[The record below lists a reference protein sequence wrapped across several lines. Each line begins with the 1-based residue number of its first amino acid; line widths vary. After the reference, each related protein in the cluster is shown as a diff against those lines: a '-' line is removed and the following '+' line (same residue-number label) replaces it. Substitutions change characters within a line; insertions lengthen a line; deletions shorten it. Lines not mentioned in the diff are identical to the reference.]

1 MATIGPTRK
10 RHGHDLCMCLAGPA
24 ISRGKNRTSRSS
36 ERVVVNLATLESLTE
51 SWRREADVFRR
62 YGSPLAGVCELHA
75 EELEERIRE
84 WQLETLTLEEA
95 AAESGLSYSA
105 VQKKVRRGEWPNA
118 GKKGAPRVER
128 RYVLGASPSLRLE
141 TGEPDLAG
149 EVLMARE

>member
-1 MATIGPTRK
+1 
-10 RHGHDLCMCLAGPA
+10 MCLAGPA
-24 ISRGKNRTSRSS
+24 ISRGKNRTSQPS
-36 ERVVVNLATLESLTE
+36 ERVVVNLAALESLAE
-51 SWRREADVFRR
+51 NWRREADLFRR
-62 YGSPLAGVCELHA
+62 YGSPLAGACELHA

-84 WQLETLTLEEA
+84 WQLEALTLEEA
-95 AAESGLSYSA
+95 AVESGLSYSA

-128 RYVLGASPSLRLE
+128 RYVLGAPPLLRLE